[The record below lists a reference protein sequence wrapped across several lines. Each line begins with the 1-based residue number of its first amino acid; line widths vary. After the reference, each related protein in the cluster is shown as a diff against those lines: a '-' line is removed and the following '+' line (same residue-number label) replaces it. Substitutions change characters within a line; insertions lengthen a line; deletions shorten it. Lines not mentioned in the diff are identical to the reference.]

1 MVINI
6 ITYQRILR
14 LYSIL
19 IGYEYQTTSRSIYRP
34 CRPCMGLIQAFLM
47 SYHTLKG
54 LRERIAFGIYL
65 LFIVCH
71 HDIC

>member
-54 LRERIAFGIYL
+54 LR
-65 LFIVCH
+65 
-71 HDIC
+71 